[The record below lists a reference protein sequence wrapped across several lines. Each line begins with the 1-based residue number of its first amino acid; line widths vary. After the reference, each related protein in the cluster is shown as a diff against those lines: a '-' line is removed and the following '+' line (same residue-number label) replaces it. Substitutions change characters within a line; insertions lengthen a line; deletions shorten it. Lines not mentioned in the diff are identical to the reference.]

1 MPPNGQKLRILMTN
15 DPMTN
20 EIEAAS
26 LRIWSLGHCAL
37 VIAPPGLRL
46 TMLAIVL
53 ITLYGIRFVRLGK
66 LERYTHALA
75 GAMILLSVAAIAV
88 LGL

>member
-1 MPPNGQKLRILMTN
+1 MV
-15 DPMTN
+15 
-20 EIEAAS
+20 
-26 LRIWSLGHCAL
+26 
-37 VIAPPGLRL
+37 VIVTVFGITTIS

-75 GAMILLSVAAIAV
+75 GAMILLSGAAIAV